1 MTAEVMKY
9 GLSIPLLITNQ
20 NKILLHFWAELFL
33 KNESST
39 LQINPQLPS
48 KLNNA
53 TISLPFLLT
62 LPVTS
67 GCCQLHEALPQAPQS
82 CCKTEHSESTT
93 LKFLI

>member
-1 MTAEVMKY
+1 MTAAAMKCR
-9 GLSIPLLITNQ
+9 LSIPLLITIPNKFFYIFGQ
-20 NKILLHFWAELFL
+20 NYYR
-33 KNESST
+33 

-82 CCKTEHSESTT
+82 YCKTEHTESIT